1 LESDGNKIIAEFDLF
16 IKDQG
21 FSLPAIPK
29 VKIQTEP
36 SLIRIDRPNN
46 TVIVPYWD
54 DLTNDQKEIFKS
66 WRDEN
71 AEELFVLMFNWF
83 FIPHELGHF
92 INPMIHDLN
101 PYQCEREANEVAVM
115 FFRRNPENFEKL
127 DFLKKSL
134 TQVLEILPK
143 IDCDPKGDEDGYIGN
158 PAREIAVN
166 SAAKNFLYM
175 LVYTHR
181 LKFRHQAMDSIDL
194 VFCRSGERKVADA
207 FIAMLLALGDGS
219 RLRFQLPGDELF
231 ECRHAVL
238 LLASLVRQASEI
250 SKVFGHSFDN
260 GLVGCEVRLVAG
272 DEIAPMAAF
281 SGAESIFD

>member
-1 LESDGNKIIAEFDLF
+1 VHEGLKTKAVNIRLKFIFITTNMKTRNILFFCYCLAFIFSCSVSGQSSFLKHYETRESLESDGNKIIAEFDLF

-66 WRDEN
+66 WRGEN

-143 IDCDPKGDEDGYIGN
+143 IDFGNMSEAEYFNTNYQKIGN
-158 PAREIAVN
+158 NPN
-166 SAAKNFLYM
+166 
-175 LVYTHR
+175 VYGYFQ
-181 LKFRHQAMDSIDL
+181 LKFILDILDNQKDFSI
-194 VFCRSGERKVADA
+194 K
-207 FIAMLLALGDGS
+207 
-219 RLRFQLPGDELF
+219 QY
-231 ECRHAVL
+231 
-238 LLASLVRQASEI
+238 
-250 SKVFGHSFDN
+250 FDQQ
-260 GLVGCEVRLVAG
+260 
-272 DEIAPMAAF
+272 F
-281 SGAESIFD
+281 